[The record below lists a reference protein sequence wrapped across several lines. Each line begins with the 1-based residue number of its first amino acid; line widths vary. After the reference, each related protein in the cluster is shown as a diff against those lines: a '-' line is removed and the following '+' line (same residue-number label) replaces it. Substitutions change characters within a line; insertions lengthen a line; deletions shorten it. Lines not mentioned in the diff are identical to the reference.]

1 MYIMLT
7 KINPCEINQ
16 NLAKFIRWKDIKK
29 KTIKDKIYYS
39 KDINKEVK
47 LLIKYL
53 LTGDANKR

>member
-1 MYIMLT
+1 MWNKSKLS
-7 KINPCEINQ
+7 EIYPMKRYQ
-16 NLAKFIRWKDIKK
+16 K